1 MISVE
6 NNDYHLFFKFI
17 ETYSPIGFRGIDPL
31 DPLMVQLEAS
41 TEKNSQFFYIAD
53 IIQLQVLF
61 TSKLSKILLGVEPKD
76 INPHFFMQ
84 ATHQDDLTRLN
95 LGRSIVISKAQDL
108 FIKKKGYQVI
118 STNFKI
124 KRENGSYSDFLIQG
138 YLFYTSLP
146 YETVYFLK
154 IHTLIDWYKKIKK
167 GYHYYIGENLSY
179 LKYPDKKFLDMGI
192 VFTHSEFNI
201 IKLIAAGL
209 SSSQIAEKLFISK
222 NTVNTHRVN
231 ILRKTQ
237 KAHIFDVILDLKE
250 QGML

>member
-31 DPLMVQLEAS
+31 DPLMVQLEAL

-95 LGRSIVISKAQDL
+95 LGRSIVISKAQTYSS
-108 FIKKKGYQVI
+108 KKKVI
-118 STNFKI
+118 
-124 KRENGSYSDFLIQG
+124 R
-138 YLFYTSLP
+138 
-146 YETVYFLK
+146 
-154 IHTLIDWYKKIKK
+154 
-167 GYHYYIGENLSY
+167 
-179 LKYPDKKFLDMGI
+179 
-192 VFTHSEFNI
+192 
-201 IKLIAAGL
+201 
-209 SSSQIAEKLFISK
+209 
-222 NTVNTHRVN
+222 
-231 ILRKTQ
+231 
-237 KAHIFDVILDLKE
+237 
-250 QGML
+250 